1 MFFPYARG
9 KFLKSNKSNI
19 FPMKNSDKIPPTLSM
34 VFDTSE
40 PKKTRT
46 KTSK

>member
-1 MFFPYARG
+1 
-9 KFLKSNKSNI
+9 
-19 FPMKNSDKIPPTLSM
+19 MKNSDKIPATLSM

-46 KTSK
+46 KTSKQKLSSLKSMILFMKQTI